1 MRRKKAVNSFKSFLT
16 KSDINKE
23 VGESLP
29 FFISGSGDI
38 MNIEKKM
45 THIWIGPK
53 PAPLKW
59 MNTWK
64 EKHPDWEYSIFTDE
78 MLKARKWKN
87 QHLIDKY
94 YNMQKYAGAHDLI
107 RYELILERGGFWPAA
122 DSVCLER
129 CDELFSSPADHAYTV
144 YESEKAKP
152 GFVSPILAAN
162 AGNIICE
169 ALVNHL
175 NKLDPSQL
183 SAHPFISTGN
193 QFLSRFLPQFSDK
206 LTIWPSYT
214 LIPQWYGSNTRYNGP
229 GKVYAEQYFGST
241 GSGLQIKGYD
251 EGR

>member
-1 MRRKKAVNSFKSFLT
+1 
-16 KSDINKE
+16 
-23 VGESLP
+23 
-29 FFISGSGDI
+29 

-214 LIPQWYGSNTRYNGP
+214 LIPQWYGSNTRYSGP